1 MEMDGGELQ
10 GPFNSED
17 FLFLSLVVKGD
28 HGGSTF
34 LKGIKSQQPGYM
46 HKHRGLNWFE
56 EAQTRIPNDARPRQS
71 PKASCDWIARF
82 FYNPA
87 IRRLVADAAA
97 MPARASGK
105 AYRIEDN
112 GGMPFVCYV
121 RDDAVSVFRVP
132 TDGHID
138 VRDCQ
143 EEWQRQLEHQRL
155 FYTEE
160 VCTFYNPITTLIG
173 VDESDCNA
181 HGNSI
186 LVHVSGQ
193 TYAYIG
199 LEIYSFDSPDPVAL
213 YYSIMG
219 NSSVPYPVAVTQRSV
234 IFMLDRV
241 VVPRN
246 QIEPLLPKKD
256 NGQDDWSN
264 AYQAFYSFRGQS
276 EPVPNM
282 KALCPRIF

>member
-1 MEMDGGELQ
+1 MEANGELQ
-10 GPFNSED
+10 GPINRED
-17 FLFLSLVVKGD
+17 FVFLTD
-28 HGGSTF
+28 RDGSMF

-46 HKHRGLNWFE
+46 HTHRGLNWFE
-56 EAQTRIPNDARPRQS
+56 EAQTRIPNDAQPRES
-71 PKASCDWIARF
+71 PGDDWISKF

-138 VRDCQ
+138 SRD
-143 EEWQRQLEHQRL
+143 WQQQFEHQRL

-160 VCTFYNPITTLIG
+160 VCTFYNPITVLIG
-173 VDESDCNA
+173 VDESGDNA

-193 TYAYIG
+193 TYTYIG

-213 YYSIMG
+213 YYSNMG
-219 NSSVPYPVAVTQRSV
+219 NNSVPYPVAVTQRAV
-234 IFMLDRV
+234 MFMLDRV
-241 VVPRN
+241 VVPRD

-256 NGQDDWSN
+256 NGQDDWLY
-264 AYQAFYSFRGQS
+264 AYHIFYKNFQGQS
-276 EPVPNM
+276 QPIPNL
-282 KALCPRIF
+282 KVLCPRIF

>member
-1 MEMDGGELQ
+1 MEANGELQ
-10 GPFNSED
+10 GPINRED
-17 FLFLSLVVKGD
+17 FVFLTMKGNRV
-28 HGGSTF
+28 GSIRF
-34 LKGIKSQQPGYM
+34 LEGIKSQQLGYM
-46 HKHRGLNWFE
+46 HTHRGLNWFE
-56 EAQTRIPNDARPRQS
+56 EAQTRIPNDAQPRES
-71 PKASCDWIARF
+71 PGDDWIAKY

-138 VRDCQ
+138 IRDWSQ
-143 EEWQRQLEHQRL
+143 QFEDLRL

-160 VCTFYNPITTLIG
+160 VCTFDNPITVLIG
-173 VDESDCNA
+173 VDESGCNE

-193 TYAYIG
+193 TYSYIG
-199 LEIYSFDSPDPVAL
+199 SEIYSFDSPDPVAL
-213 YYSIMG
+213 YYSNMG
-219 NSSVPYPVAVTQRSV
+219 NNSVPYPVAVTQRAV

-241 VVPRN
+241 VVPRD

-256 NGQDDWSN
+256 NGQDDWSD
-264 AYQAFYSFRGQS
+264 AYRAFYSFQGQS
-276 EPVPNM
+276 QPVPNL
-282 KALCPRIF
+282 KVLCPRIF